1 MQLPGVPLTR
11 FALSGATIFDGEDF
25 REGTALVIEN
35 ERIAAMVDE
44 RHLPP
49 DIERR
54 PLGGGLLAPGYIDIQ
69 VNGGGGHLLNGD
81 PSETCVRGIAA
92 AHRRFGTVGLLPT
105 VITDAP
111 DVMARSVEAVRA
123 ARRNGAAG
131 VLGIHVEGPFIDPRR
146 KGAHDERFI
155 RPLADE
161 DISALAS
168 ADCSRL
174 LLTVAP
180 NIVPAEAIRG
190 LAAAGIIVSLG
201 HADAS
206 AEQASEALRAGATV
220 FTHLFNAMSQLE
232 PRAPGMAGA
241 ALADPTCFCSL
252 IVDGQHVH
260 DAALKVAL
268 AAKGTDRLVL
278 ITDAMPSAAGGP
290 DRFQLQGRPVALRS
304 GRLELEN
311 GTLAGSNLTMDVAVR
326 NCVHRLGVPL
336 ADALRM
342 ASFNAAAV
350 LRLDDRLGRLAPG
363 YLASLVHLSEELE
376 VLATWIEGE

>member
-1 MQLPGVPLTR
+1 MTR

-25 REGTALVIEN
+25 RDGAALVIEDG
-35 ERIAAMVDE
+35 RIAEVVDE
-44 RHLPP
+44 RRLPP

-54 PLGGGLLAPGYIDIQ
+54 PLGGGLLAPGFIDIQ
-69 VNGGGGHLLNGD
+69 VNGGGGYLLNGD
-81 PSETCVRGIAA
+81 PSESCVRGIAA
-92 AHRRFGTVGLLPT
+92 AHRRFGTVGMLPT

-111 DVMARSVEAVRA
+111 AVIARSIEAVRA
-123 ARRNGAAG
+123 ARRNGAAA

-146 KGAHDERFI
+146 KGAHDEGYI
-155 RPLADE
+155 RSLANE
-161 DISALAS
+161 DIAALAS
-168 ADCSRL
+168 ADCGRL

-180 NIVPAEAIRG
+180 NTMTTEAIRR
-190 LAAAGIIVSLG
+190 LTAAGIIVSLG

-206 AEQASEALRAGATV
+206 AEQAAEALGAGATV

-232 PRAPGMAGA
+232 PRGPGMVGA
-241 ALADPTCFCSL
+241 ALADAACFCSL

-268 AAKGTDRLVL
+268 AAKGTERLVL

-290 DRFQLQGRPVALRS
+290 DRFLLQGRPVTLRN
-304 GRLELEN
+304 GRLQLDD
-311 GTLAGSNLTMDVAVR
+311 GTLAGSNLTMDAAVR
-326 NCVHRLGVPL
+326 NCVRRLGVPL
-336 ADALRM
+336 AKALRM
-342 ASFNAAAV
+342 ASLNAAAV

-376 VLATWIEGE
+376 VLATWVEGE